1 MQNHGALDHPLLPG
15 LTVGGAW
22 LQECVSSG
30 QLTQWLRC
38 ILSKAPDADLAF
50 VAAVRSL
57 SCKATLLSWGARAGL
72 SDKTLAFL
80 GYHSHGLNMSNVGY
94 RRDAPAGPLRE
105 LWQVV
110 SSVKSGKFQPDVTR
124 SGRWLEPGSP
134 VSSASVVTSPPS
146 SAERKQSDAPAAP
159 DAAGTTVAVR
169 VTPLRCLLTV
179 MMEPSSWW
187 PLLLTLSRTSWLLAA
202 TLWQGTRRTIC
213 CTSSV
218 RRLVGCFVVAF
229 CLIPFPFLRLML
241 VVGSFVAPASSVP

>member
-1 MQNHGALDHPLLPG
+1 MPLTSPFGGLSDVPWGATFLAVREANGLQNHGALDHPLLPG

-94 RRDAPAGPLRE
+94 RRDARLARFENFGK
-105 LWQVV
+105 
-110 SSVKSGKFQPDVTR
+110 SS
-124 SGRWLEPGSP
+124 
-134 VSSASVVTSPPS
+134 
-146 SAERKQSDAPAAP
+146 
-159 DAAGTTVAVR
+159 
-169 VTPLRCLLTV
+169 
-179 MMEPSSWW
+179 
-187 PLLLTLSRTSWLLAA
+187 
-202 TLWQGTRRTIC
+202 
-213 CTSSV
+213 
-218 RRLVGCFVVAF
+218 RL
-229 CLIPFPFLRLML
+229 
-241 VVGSFVAPASSVP
+241 